1 MQTAHHGIT
10 TLAGKQFI
18 CIPVPVVNEEGHGSV
33 SLQAANPGVVW
44 IDSNDMPQDSDM
56 PMKDLCDLLTCDEIQ
71 MF

>member
-1 MQTAHHGIT
+1 M
-10 TLAGKQFI
+10 
-18 CIPVPVVNEEGHGSV
+18 NEEGHGSV